1 MKTARMGPPPIA
13 RMCRSS
19 SKESTWRP
27 KALRRTDVQPAERLL
42 VGPAVGDPVGEHDHA
57 RAGPIGRHA
66 GGDPARSGS

>member
-27 KALRRTDVQPAERLL
+27 KALRRTVMSSPPSVCWSARPSVIRSASMIMPAQ
-42 VGPAVGDPVGEHDHA
+42 DP
-57 RAGPIGRHA
+57 
-66 GGDPARSGS
+66 